1 MMMMNYGKTAHCAGS
16 GQKVGMNGW
25 LASGSM
31 YFYMQGSVGAQGH
44 LKVPFGCDCSQPL
57 ICYCKDFDFKVF
69 DGGVA
74 ALVTGKM
81 PKPLYLS
88 GQFGCYY
95 NILGKVSG
103 SFNYDYTYGEDC
115 NIVN

>member
-1 MMMMNYGKTAHCAGS
+1 MMMMNYGKNAYCSGS

-25 LASGSM
+25 LASGAM
-31 YFYMQGSVGAQGH
+31 YFYMQGSVGVQGH
-44 LKVPFGCDCSQPL
+44 LNWTSGCECGKG
-57 ICYCKDFDFKVF
+57 CVVCADFNKTIF

-74 ALVTGKM
+74 AMVSGKM